1 MKIRPDCKRKGY
13 SFIEILV
20 VLAILGALFH
30 ALREF
35 FC

>member
-1 MKIRPDCKRKGY
+1 MKIRPGSKRKGY

-20 VLAILGALFH
+20 VLAIPGALFR